1 MRKGRPRGEK
11 AGPSGLPIPRNLEQ
25 PTRVPLDASKRRAYA
40 AAAGSVREAE
50 EAGLGSTVCREPPE
64 KDVATE
70 SISLRCRKFSN
81 PDIFSS
87 TGKSK
92 LQRQLSQDDCKLR
105 RGSLASSLSGKQLL
119 PLSASMHSGVAH
131 TLGQPSGE
139 SSNLVRMRNQSLGQS
154 APSLTAGLK
163 ELSLPR
169 RGSFCRTSNRKSL
182 IVTSSTSPT
191 LPRPHSPLHGHA
203 AGGSPLDSPRN
214 FSPNAPSHFSFVPAR
229 RYV

>member
-1 MRKGRPRGEK
+1 MRKGRSRGEK
-11 AGPSGLPIPRNLEQ
+11 AGPSGLSVPRSLEQ

-40 AAAGSVREAE
+40 AAGSVREAE
-50 EAGLGSTVCREPPE
+50 EAGPGSAACREPPE
-64 KDVATE
+64 KDVVTE

-92 LQRQLSQDDCKLR
+92 LHRQLSQDDCKLR

-119 PLSASMHSGVAH
+119 PLSTSMHSGVAH
-131 TLGQPSGE
+131 SIGQPSGE

-163 ELSLPR
+163 E
-169 RGSFCRTSNRKSL
+169 
-182 IVTSSTSPT
+182 I
-191 LPRPHSPLHGHA
+191 RP
-203 AGGSPLDSPRN
+203 
-214 FSPNAPSHFSFVPAR
+214 
-229 RYV
+229 